1 MSVDRSELRDGWPLI
16 LSAMLGILMTNIHT
30 YSLGMFIRPLE
41 HDFGWTRADITV
53 ATGIGSAMGLILYP
67 IVGMTIDRIGARKL
81 ALPGVVLYCAALAGL
96 GLSGPA
102 IWSWWLAYAILTCGH
117 MMASVSVWTSGVAGR
132 FDKQRGMALGI
143 AFVGGGICSGVMPSV
158 ANYLIHN
165 LGWSQAYMALGL
177 IGLLL
182 ALPAAILFFY
192 DGRSHRAKLSRTAKA
207 PPPEWQPAGVT
218 PAEGF
223 RSFTFWQM
231 ALATVC
237 LTTGIIGLTVH
248 FPEILGERG
257 LSRTTAAAIVGF
269 VGFASIAGRLGT
281 GLFLDRYHVRII
293 GGCLYFMPAMTCALL
308 LLGTD
313 TAVVAPLAAI
323 SLGIALGAEVDVLS
337 YATTRYFGL
346 RSYGVLFGIFA
357 ALMSVGAGLGP
368 VVGGIIHD
376 RTGGYQL
383 MLILCAGLFILSSAL
398 ILFLKPYP
406 LIEASE
412 QPATGIGQ
420 DRSEALL

>member
-1 MSVDRSELRDGWPLI
+1 MSVDRSELRDGWPVI

-53 ATGIGSAMGLILYP
+53 ATGIGSAMGLVLYP
-67 IVGMTIDRIGARKL
+67 IVGMAIDRIGARKL
-81 ALPGVVLYCAALAGL
+81 ALPGVVVYCAALAGL
-96 GLSGPA
+96 GLTGPA

-165 LGWSQAYMALGL
+165 FGWSQAYVALGA

-192 DGRSHRAKLSRTAKA
+192 DARSHRAKLSRTARTA
-207 PPPEWQPAGVT
+207 ADWQPVGVS

-293 GGCLYFMPAMTCALL
+293 GGCLYAMPAVTCALL
-308 LLGTD
+308 LLGGD
-313 TAVVAPLAAI
+313 TALVAPLAAI
-323 SLGIALGAEVDVLS
+323 SLGLALGAEVDVLS

-368 VVGGIIHD
+368 VLGGIIHD

-383 MLILCAGLFILSSAL
+383 MLILCGVLFILSSAL
-398 ILFLKPYP
+398 ILLLKPYP
-406 LIEASE
+406 LIETPA
-412 QPATGIGQ
+412 QPATETRQ
-420 DRSEALL
+420 HRAEALQ